1 MELLRSG
8 TFDVVIHDTKIY
20 HRYSY
25 NDDTEFPYAW
35 RVVTND
41 GLVLVDDE
49 MEALEEA
56 YKKHLLNLL

>member
-20 HRYSY
+20 HRYEY
-25 NDDTEFPYAW
+25 NDDPEFPYAW